1 MEDEDEFIEN
11 MSRSQTQ
18 VVQSQGDGVVH
29 KEGGV
34 GVDGDANAGA
44 GDMFE
49 LEQTI
54 PSSGAQ
60 KRYSSLW
67 KGKMMSLTK
76 WNGLSPNIVAK
87 SIRTSRIYSFKFA
100 FVIVGIIFGIA
111 LCFIELGGDMKINQT
126 AGECYPIHL
135 LLHHTPHITYL
146 SI

>member
-34 GVDGDANAGA
+34 DGDANA

-49 LEQTI
+49 LEQTN

-67 KGKMMSLTK
+67 EGKMRL
-76 WNGLSPNIVAK
+76 
-87 SIRTSRIYSFKFA
+87 F
-100 FVIVGIIFGIA
+100 
-111 LCFIELGGDMKINQT
+111 
-126 AGECYPIHL
+126 
-135 LLHHTPHITYL
+135 
-146 SI
+146 

>member
-1 MEDEDEFIEN
+1 MERTRMEGKDEFIEN

-34 GVDGDANAGA
+34 DGDANADDE
-44 GDMFE
+44 DMFE

-60 KRYSSLW
+60 KRYFSLW
-67 KGKMMSLTK
+67 HGKDTSLTK
-76 WNGLSPNIVAK
+76 WKGLSPKIVAEA
-87 SIRTSRIYSFKFA
+87 IRTSRLYSFKFA

-111 LCFIELGGDMKINQT
+111 LCFIELGGDMKINHT

-135 LLHHTPHITYL
+135 LLHITYL

>member
-34 GVDGDANAGA
+34 DGDANA

-54 PSSGAQ
+54 PSSGAEA
-60 KRYSSLW
+60 L
-67 KGKMMSLTK
+67 
-76 WNGLSPNIVAK
+76 
-87 SIRTSRIYSFKFA
+87 FFA
-100 FVIVGIIFGIA
+100 
-111 LCFIELGGDMKINQT
+111 LGGENDGSFEMEWLESKDCRKKYTNFAYI
-126 AGECYPIHL
+126 L
-135 LLHHTPHITYL
+135 V
-146 SI
+146 

>member
-1 MEDEDEFIEN
+1 MEGKDEFIEN

-34 GVDGDANAGA
+34 DGDANADDE
-44 GDMFE
+44 DMFE

-67 KGKMMSLTK
+67 KGRKMSLLK
-76 WNGLSPNIVAK
+76 WNGLSPKIVAK
-87 SIRTSRIYSFKFA
+87 NRRTSRIYSFKFA

-111 LCFIELGGDMKINQT
+111 LCFIELGGDMKINHT
-126 AGECYPIHL
+126 AGEY
-135 LLHHTPHITYL
+135 
-146 SI
+146 